1 MKKQETALILGISGG
16 LAQITA
22 KVMRREH
29 PNLRIIGVDNRSIEK
44 ISKINGVVYKKLR
57 YSRNDFERLFRSYN
71 FDYVYHL
78 GRMTHA
84 KINPRAS
91 LAQRLDLNVMG
102 TNRVLELSLQHK
114 VKKIVML
121 STWHV
126 YGAFPDNPIFIPEN
140 SLLRASIKNAD
151 LRDVVEMDQ
160 LSTNFMWKNQADIE
174 TVVFRPC
181 SIIGPTIKN
190 SMTKYLTNTLAPVG
204 VDYNPMMQFVHE
216 YDMAKVLSR
225 ALKSIPTGIY
235 NVAPDD
241 FMTIQDSKKFTTPRA
256 FPFSVIALEGIAKL
270 INQTSWS
277 VPSYLIDYLKYPCL
291 LSNKELKK
299 HLPKD
304 FFRFS
309 AKDSLELMRLP

>member
-1 MKKQETALILGISGG
+1 MVKQKTALILGISGG

-22 KVMRREH
+22 KVLRREN
-29 PNLRIIGVDNRSIEK
+29 PELRIIGVDNRP
-44 ISKINGVVYKKLR
+44 ISKLPELSGVVYKKLR
-57 YSRNDFERLFRSYN
+57 YSRNDFERLFRSYK
-71 FDYVYHL
+71 FDYVFHL

-84 KINPRAS
+84 KSNPRAS

-102 TNRVLELSLQHK
+102 TNRILELSLEHNI
-114 VKKIVML
+114 KKLIML

-126 YGAFPDNPIFIPEN
+126 YGAFPDNSIFINEN
-140 SLLRASIKNAD
+140 SLLRASIQNAD

-160 LSTNFMWKNQADIE
+160 LSTNFMWKNQAEIE

-181 SIIGPTIKN
+181 SIIGPTIQN
-190 SMTKYLTNTLAPVG
+190 SMTKYLTNNFAPVG
-204 VDYNPMMQFVHE
+204 IDYDPMMQFIHE

-241 FMTIQDSKKFTTPRA
+241 FISIQDAKKFITPKA
-256 FPFSVIALEGIAKL
+256 LPFSIIALEGIAKI

-291 LSNKELKK
+291 LSNKELQK
-299 HLPKD
+299 HLPKN
-304 FFRFS
+304 FMRYS
-309 AKDSLELMRLP
+309 VQDSLELMRLP